1 LPGSCPGTGINALVE
16 YQTGTAP
23 AHALSALR
31 VETVTPAEG
40 SATVNFNAAA
50 NRTYTLEW
58 TPDVAGGSWQKL
70 SDVVAQA
77 ADHGETVT
85 DPAANEGPRFYRV
98 VTPRRP

>member
-1 LPGSCPGTGINALVE
+1 V
-16 YQTGTAP
+16 
-23 AHALSALR
+23 
-31 VETVTPAEG
+31 
-40 SATVNFNAAA
+40 
-50 NRTYTLEW
+50 NRTYTVEW
-58 TPDVAGGSWQKL
+58 TPDAAGGSWQKL